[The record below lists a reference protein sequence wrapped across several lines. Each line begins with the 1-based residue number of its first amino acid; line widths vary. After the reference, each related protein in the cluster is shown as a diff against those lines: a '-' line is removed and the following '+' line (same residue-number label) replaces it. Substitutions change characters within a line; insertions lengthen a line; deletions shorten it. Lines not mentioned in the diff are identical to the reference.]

1 LRDDISIGNV
11 KNVSEEKVAD
21 RRRFLKYTAG
31 AVVLAA
37 AAAAGYYAL
46 TTQPAPAPT
55 STAAITR
62 TTTVPPPSVTTSTT
76 EVHIGL
82 AVTSQAFGSGERI
95 PSKYTCD
102 GEDISPP
109 ISWSGAPEETRSYA
123 LIVYDVD
130 APAGTFTHWVIFNI
144 PTAESGLQEGVPT
157 VGTLSSGAIQGRNA
171 FGKIGYAGPCP
182 PSGTHR
188 YLFHLYALD
197 TLLSLQAGATK
208 HDVLEAM
215 KGHILAEDEVV
226 GLYSRG

>member
-1 LRDDISIGNV
+1 MRDDISIGNV
-11 KNVSEEKVAD
+11 KNVSEEKGAD

-37 AAAAGYYAL
+37 AAATGYYAL

-55 STAAITR
+55 TTAAITP
-62 TTTVPPPSVTTSTT
+62 TTTVPPPSVTIPTT

-82 AVTSQAFGSGERI
+82 AVTSQAFGNGERI

-123 LIVYDVD
+123 LIVDDVD

-144 PTAESGLQEGVPT
+144 PRWRAAYRKTSLLPKRFPMVQYREEMVSERPVMQAH
-157 VGTLSSGAIQGRNA
+157 AR
-171 FGKIGYAGPCP
+171 
-182 PSGTHR
+182 
-188 YLFHLYALD
+188 HLAY
-197 TLLSLQAGATK
+197 TTTCFTST
-208 HDVLEAM
+208 
-215 KGHILAEDEVV
+215 
-226 GLYSRG
+226 R